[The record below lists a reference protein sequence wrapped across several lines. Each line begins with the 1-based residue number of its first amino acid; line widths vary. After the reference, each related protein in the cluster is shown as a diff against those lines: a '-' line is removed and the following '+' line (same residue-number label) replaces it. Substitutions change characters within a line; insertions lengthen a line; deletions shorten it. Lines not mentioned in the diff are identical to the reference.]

1 VSLLAMDILGATD
14 RVSVNIPSTLM
25 QIIAP
30 DEMRGWISAVS
41 SLFKGA
47 SNEIGELRAGTMA
60 ALIDAVPAVLVG
72 GIGTLIVMAVYW
84 RAFLQLAKVER
95 FNQDRWPCCL
105 CARSIQRFY
114 SINCKLALLLR
125 QSNYSLI
132 KTPLTKTTGLIPG
145 IDH

>member
-1 VSLLAMDILGATD
+1 MDILGATD

-84 RAFLQLAKVER
+84 RAFLQLDKVER
-95 FNQDRWPCCL
+95 FNQDCWPVACVL
-105 CARSIQRFY
+105 VQSRDFTASIASWPY
-114 SINCKLALLLR
+114 C
-125 QSNYSLI
+125 
-132 KTPLTKTTGLIPG
+132 
-145 IDH
+145 

>member
-84 RAFLQLAKVER
+84 RAFCSLQRSNVLIRTAGHVACVLVQSR
-95 FNQDRWPCCL
+95 DFTASIASWPYC
-105 CARSIQRFY
+105 
-114 SINCKLALLLR
+114 
-125 QSNYSLI
+125 
-132 KTPLTKTTGLIPG
+132 
-145 IDH
+145 